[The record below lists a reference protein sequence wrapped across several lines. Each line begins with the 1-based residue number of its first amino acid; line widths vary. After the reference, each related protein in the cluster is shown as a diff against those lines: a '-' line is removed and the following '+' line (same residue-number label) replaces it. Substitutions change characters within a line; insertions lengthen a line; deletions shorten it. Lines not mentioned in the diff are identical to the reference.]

1 MSNYYEDTM
10 PLMTNENEYKKYF
23 IDESL
28 PLFDKLNVII
38 KKGQP
43 FQRQALLNNLNI
55 YITSSLFKALI
66 EFIISELE
74 TWDIDTILL
83 FPKCLHNLLIKNLS
97 SLDNQLFNIIFKHII
112 IEISSGNEKLSKE
125 YIFYFDIVIEHYTKE
140 FNSENKFPFVIDD
153 DIYEIIFSLGKFG
166 QSAENKRLC
175 CYLSS
180 CLCRII
186 YYDNENKKIQNLF
199 NRICF
204 LFCDLE
210 KTTESQI
217 SRELNYL
224 IPIFKEKILEVNDIN
239 QAIKSYIN
247 HDSDHI
253 IQATTIISLL
263 NNIKYISNE
272 LKELIL
278 EKVKEIFDDNNY
290 EDEHKDKILDTIIN
304 SLYNE
309 CLQNEEKNNEEESN
323 IISINDSYELNEFI
337 NKVLN
342 LNFMKNFLNNDKIEP
357 LLIINFDKISLILKN
372 CTLYNYNYNN
382 CCNNCNYQ
390 NCYNGEENMVTID
403 DIFIKIYMKIIS
415 KNANNNDDANSSD
428 NENSDKSLKK
438 LFIINLYKI
447 IPCLNSLNN
456 SKCLYEKIIHL
467 FKKESLISI
476 LKIYE
481 NEFTSNSSCKDSN
494 YLYKFFICLLKQSQI
509 AFNNNNNVNKFISI
523 NNNGNN
529 NSNASSTNSVTNENN
544 YYIKLFHNI
553 LENIFFYYNQYPKTF
568 TSQIH
573 FLIAKT
579 LQELIEQVFKYF
591 KTFPLNIKERSS
603 IEKMCDKI
611 YDEIFNSYL
620 FNIIKNQKFGNYLKV
635 EYINVFP
642 YLILYGK
649 NRQSYLNFIEEEI
662 INSQQFYTR
671 RYSINFIEQCLNI
684 FSFDFFVKLNLL
696 DILYKLIHDDSNII
710 SASIIEKVLFFLKKI
725 IAFGNDVFQN
735 ICKILLKI
743 NKLNKDNKSVS
754 IKNFDIEKNRIIK
767 KILNIGMGNNDNYR
781 NIKNPIFN
789 YNKLSE
795 SLKEEIKLIKEK
807 ETKLMIKENE
817 ILGKGNKAIL
827 LNLSNSSNVKE
838 SESKTDKIKMNLP
851 YSENRINDNN
861 KEENNITPFNYIQ
874 KDKNKRRKSWI
885 EKSSSGVVIHNL
897 CSKNTNSKK
906 YLPKLKYNTK
916 KNFSSNNKQC
926 DITFSSHN
934 NLNNNFNNN
943 NNNNNTNKKS
953 GNTLN
958 INKLIINF
966 KDKSPDKKLNL
977 KSIKGHH
984 NRMPSANSS
993 KRESI
998 SNCNSNI
1005 NCKNICSKCDNN
1017 IYIYD
1022 NNCQVINLNTI
1033 NQNNIDNNYMRYSG
1047 RIPIKNMINNNEFSN
1062 NIINGNKSLQNS
1074 KNSHFGFKN
1083 GLKGMKAKKD
1093 NYFNISNKITINAKV
1108 NEINKIVNNN

>member
-74 TWDIDTILL
+74 TWDIETILL
-83 FPKCLHNLLIKNLS
+83 FPKCLHNLLIKNLK

-140 FNSENKFPFVIDD
+140 FNSENKFPFVIGD

-272 LKELIL
+272 LKELII
-278 EKVKEIFDDNNY
+278 EKTKEIFDDNNY
-290 EDEHKDKILDTIIN
+290 EDEHKDKILDTFIN

-309 CLQNEEKNNEEESN
+309 CLQSEAKNNEGQTN
-323 IISINDSYELNEFI
+323 INAMNENEELNEFI

-357 LLIINFDKISLILKN
+357 LLIINFDKINLILKN
-372 CTLYNYNYNN
+372 CTLYNYNFNN
-382 CCNNCNYQ
+382 CCNNGNYQ
-390 NCYNGEENMVTID
+390 NCYNGEESMVTID
-403 DIFIKIYMKIIS
+403 DIFMKIYMKLFS
-415 KNANNNDDANSSD
+415 KNTNCNDDASSSD
-428 NENSDKSLKK
+428 NENSEKTLKK

-447 IPCLNSLNN
+447 IPCLNNQINN
-456 SKCLYEKIIHL
+456 KCLYEKIIHL

-481 NEFTSNSSCKDSN
+481 NEFTSNNNSKDSN
-494 YLYKFFICLLKQSQI
+494 YLYKFLMCLLKQSQVT
-509 AFNNNNNVNKFISI
+509 FNNNNANKFIPT

-529 NSNASSTNSVTNENN
+529 ISNTSTNNFWTNENN

-553 LENIFFYYNQYPKTF
+553 LENIYFYYNQYPKSF

-579 LQELIEQVFKYF
+579 LQKIIKKIFKYF
-591 KTFPLNIKERSS
+591 KSFPLNVKEKAS
-603 IEKMCDKI
+603 IEKLCDKI
-611 YDEIFNSYL
+611 YDETFNNYL
-620 FNIIKNQKFGNYLKV
+620 INIIKNQKFGNYIKV

-662 INSQQFYTR
+662 INSPQFYTR
-671 RYSINFIEQCLNI
+671 RYSINFIEQCLNT
-684 FSFDFFVKLNLL
+684 FSFDFFVKLNLI
-696 DILYKLIHDDSNII
+696 DILYKLIHDDNNII
-710 SASIIEKVLFFLKKI
+710 SASIIEKVLFFYKKI

-767 KILNIGMGNNDNYR
+767 KILNLVMGNSDYSR
-781 NIKNPIFN
+781 SLKTPSFN
-789 YNKLSE
+789 YNKLSDTV
-795 SLKEEIKLIKEK
+795 KEEIKLIKEK

-827 LNLSNSSNVKE
+827 LNLSNTSNIKE
-838 SESKTDKIKMNLP
+838 SENKTDKIKINIP
-851 YSENRINDNN
+851 YSENRKKDNN
-861 KEENNITPFNYIQ
+861 KEEHSITPFNCIQ
-874 KDKNKRRKSWI
+874 KEKSKRRKSWI

-897 CSKNTNSKK
+897 CSKNANSKK

-916 KNFSSNNKQC
+916 KNSSSNNKQC

-934 NLNNNFNNN
+934 NINNNINNN
-943 NNNNNTNKKS
+943 IKSANKKGS
-953 GNTLN
+953 NTLN
-958 INKLIINF
+958 LNKLIINF

-984 NRMPSANSS
+984 QRMPSANSS

-998 SNCNSNI
+998 SNCNSNV
-1005 NCKNICSKCDNN
+1005 NFKNICSKCDNN
-1017 IYIYD
+1017 IFIYD
-1022 NNCQVINLNTI
+1022 TNCQALNLNSI
-1033 NQNNIDNNYMRYSG
+1033 NQNNIENNYMRYSG
-1047 RIPIKNMINNNEFSN
+1047 RIPIKNMINNNEFPN

-1083 GLKGMKAKKD
+1083 GMKGMKTKKD
-1093 NYFNISNKITINAKV
+1093 SYFNISNKITINAKV
-1108 NEINKIVNNN
+1108 NEINKIVNNI